1 MYSFIVSAGR
11 GEFGLNF
18 VLSKYPLLILIN
30 ENKINLIERYPSLNS
45 DCAHLIVLLL
55 SILLVCIY
63 VWDGVYEYL
72 CVYVCVCLFT
82 SVFVSVYLRVY
93 GDCIRIFF
101 AFKTLP
107 SP

>member
-1 MYSFIVSAGR
+1 MDNSVTDGHFRFSSISLVSMHFECVTLLSFD
-11 GEFGLNF
+11 
-18 VLSKYPLLILIN
+18 
-30 ENKINLIERYPSLNS
+30 IERYPSLNS
-45 DCAHLIVLLL
+45 DCGHLIVLLL

-63 VWDGVYEYL
+63 VLDGVYEYL